1 MIMEKKSNKGV
12 IVLIV
17 LLILCIIGLVFYI
30 LVDKDII
37 KLNNTTVAN
46 EQVEK
51 NNTDDDNEEKD
62 TGVKLDIENE
72 NIKYLFNNAHRPS
85 IGPEAQIYRDGGYK
99 VSEMS
104 GEDKILLLYGQWKN
118 YVKESSI
125 EIDNNYNSMYYVNEA
140 DLKSI
145 YERTFGPDTYSHVNS
160 ITDSY
165 RCYTYTYDD
174 ENKRFFYVG
183 ANGCG
188 GTTVFSVHEKIISA
202 TKYNDRIE
210 IVSAAF
216 YINGMDNQMYKDY
229 NQTTSLGEYTYY
241 NNNYTDEE
249 RNNLEDQ
256 YIDDNKDNLEQYTYT
271 YTLNDDGFYYLTSV
285 ERTKA

>member
-1 MIMEKKSNKGV
+1 MEKKKNKGV

-37 KLNNTTVAN
+37 KLNSTNVEN
-46 EQVEK
+46 EQVE
-51 NNTDDDNEEKD
+51 NNTSDDTEEKN
-62 TGVKLDIENE
+62 TGVELDPENS
-72 NIKYLFNNAHRPS
+72 NIKYLFNNAHRLS

-99 VSEMS
+99 VSDMS

-183 ANGCG
+183 TNGCG

-216 YINGMDNQMYKDY
+216 YINGMDNKMYKDY